1 MSSRERVLAAIGH
14 EPVDYVPLSVLLW
27 SSLWAHCGS
36 VEDYLR
42 CQLNLGMDPVVPLP
56 GPPWGESPE
65 VKVSTW
71 REDAAPY
78 PLLHKVYATPA
89 GTLEAVVEL
98 TPDWPHGNDV
108 PLLSDFNIPRSRKFL
123 VSEPQDLEALA
134 CLLRLPDAGRL
145 KRFRAECR
153 HRKEVAAESG
163 LATVTGLT
171 RLVDTVCWLCGPV
184 QMALWSLERRQFLA
198 DVIRL
203 IAERQQGLAEI
214 ILEQK
219 PDVRVRAEWYA
230 SPFLSPALFRQF
242 VGPWVRRDVEMAH
255 EAGAAYCYVGTAG
268 MMPFLPELIELG
280 VDIAYGVDPVEGG
293 WSLAEAKATCRGRM
307 ALWGGING
315 YLQVVDGSEEHIR
328 KAVAEALEVLAPG
341 GGFILA
347 PVDDI
352 GLSGTGHDTEETWRR
367 VMVNVGHMAD
377 AWRGLR

>member
-1 MSSRERVLAAIGH
+1 
-14 EPVDYVPLSVLLW
+14 
-27 SSLWAHCGS
+27 
-36 VEDYLR
+36 
-42 CQLNLGMDPVVPLP
+42 
-56 GPPWGESPE
+56 
-65 VKVSTW
+65 
-71 REDAAPY
+71 
-78 PLLHKVYATPA
+78 
-89 GTLEAVVEL
+89 
-98 TPDWPHGNDV
+98 
-108 PLLSDFNIPRSRKFL
+108 
-123 VSEPQDLEALA
+123 
-134 CLLRLPDAGRL
+134 
-145 KRFRAECR
+145 
-153 HRKEVAAESG
+153 
-163 LATVTGLT
+163 
-171 RLVDTVCWLCGPV
+171 
-184 QMALWSLERRQFLA
+184 MALWSLERRQFLA

-203 IAERQQGLAEI
+203 IAERQQGLAEV

-242 VGPWVRRDVEMAH
+242 VGPWVRRDVEAAH

-315 YLQVVDGSEEHIR
+315 YLQVVDASEEHIR

-347 PVDDI
+347 PVDDV
-352 GLSGTGHDTEETWRR
+352 GLSGTGQDTEETWQR